1 MPHAAAA
8 TDTPDSATS
17 PPPVARRRADREEA
31 FNAATH
37 AGGFALALVG
47 SAVLLSAVVRTGGG
61 AQVAACAVYSATMVA
76 AYAASTLSHV
86 LTAPRARNIF
96 RTADQA
102 VIFLFITGT
111 WAPIA
116 VTWLNGNRWWWAFHA
131 AHAAVAVAGF
141 VSKAVFAH
149 RVTLGTVSAAL
160 YLVLGWSPL
169 LVARPV
175 MSACPPALCLWLLAG
190 GLCYTAGLLFFWQ
203 DARVPYFHATW
214 HVLVVAGSA
223 CHYLGIFG
231 YCTTAR

>member
-1 MPHAAAA
+1 VPDAAAA
-8 TDTPDSATS
+8 TDRSAS
-17 PPPVARRRADREEA
+17 ASSSFPAARRRADREEA

-37 AGGFALALVG
+37 AVGFALALVG
-47 SAVLLSAVVRTGGG
+47 SAVLLATVVRTGGR
-61 AQVAACAVYSATMVA
+61 AQGAACAVYAATMVA

-86 LTAPRARNIF
+86 LTGARARNFF

-102 VIFLFITGT
+102 VIFLFISGT

-116 VTWLNGNRWWWAFHA
+116 VTWLNGSRWWWAFHA

-160 YLVLGWSPL
+160 YLVLGWAPL

-175 MSACPPALCLWLLAG
+175 MAACPPALCLWLLAG
-190 GLCYTAGLLFFWQ
+190 GVCYTAGLLFFWK

-214 HVLVVAGSA
+214 HVLVVAGSV
-223 CHYLGIFG
+223 CHYLGILH
-231 YCTTAR
+231 YCTAPR

>member
-1 MPHAAAA
+1 MLDAAAA
-8 TDTPDSATS
+8 ADLPDPTTSAPA
-17 PPPVARRRADREEA
+17 PPSRRADREEA
-31 FNAATH
+31 YNAATH
-37 AGGFALALVG
+37 AVGLVLALIGAGVLMATVLRAG
-47 SAVLLSAVVRTGGG
+47 SR
-61 AQVAACAVYSATMVA
+61 AQVAACAVYAATMVA

-86 LTAPRARNIF
+86 FTAPRARNVF

-102 VIFLFITGT
+102 LIFLFIAGT

-116 VTWLNGNRWWWAFHA
+116 VTWLTGSRWWWAFHL
-131 AHAAVAVAGF
+131 AHAAVALAGF

-160 YLVLGWSPL
+160 YLILGWSPL

-175 MSACPPALCLWLLAG
+175 MAACPPELCLWLLAG
-190 GLCYTAGLLFFWQ
+190 GVCYTAGLLFFWQ

-223 CHYLGIFG
+223 CHFAGILTH
-231 YCTTAR
+231 CTTGT

>member
-1 MPHAAAA
+1 MPDAAA
-8 TDTPDSATS
+8 TDTPDPATS
-17 PPPVARRRADREEA
+17 QHLTPRLRADREEA

-37 AGGFALALVG
+37 AIGFALALVA
-47 SAVLLSAVVRTGGG
+47 SAVLLAAVVRTGAR
-61 AQVAACAVYSATMVA
+61 AQIAACAVYAATMVS
-76 AYAASTLSHV
+76 AYAASTMSHF
-86 LTAPRARNIF
+86 LTAPRARNAF

-102 VIFLFITGT
+102 LIFLFITGT

-116 VTWLNGNRWWWAFHA
+116 VTWLLGNRWWWAFHA

-149 RVTLGTVSAAL
+149 RVSLGTVSAAL

-175 MSACPPALCLWLLAG
+175 VAACPTALCLWLLAG
-190 GLCYTAGLLFFWQ
+190 GVCYTAGLLFFWH

-223 CHYLGIFG
+223 CHYLGIFH
-231 YCTTAR
+231 YCTAPR